1 MDSLAFVCTPG
12 LQRAVPLRNA
22 ILSGAFLFCYNI
34 YREYIYIYIFPIV
47 LRSCKK
53 SLKEEPSSVRWQ
65 KNAKELL
72 ASGLKQIP
80 VANRAAPTEAAPA
93 EKQVH
98 WYTTIIL

>member
-34 YREYIYIYIFPIV
+34 YSLYIFPIV